1 MKNDQTRCEEAG
13 RVDRWVP
20 RSRTIWCG
28 GVSMACAAGWLG
40 PEERKD
46 LSHAKP
52 QAIGPHVG
60 FLEGVGPEATAGTD
74 GKGPSPVALTS
85 FFF

>member
-1 MKNDQTRCEEAG
+1 
-13 RVDRWVP
+13 
-20 RSRTIWCG
+20 
-28 GVSMACAAGWLG
+28 MACAAGWLG

-85 FFF
+85 FFFNHGKEVPWPQTIFSTFVGKGAFSVPELK